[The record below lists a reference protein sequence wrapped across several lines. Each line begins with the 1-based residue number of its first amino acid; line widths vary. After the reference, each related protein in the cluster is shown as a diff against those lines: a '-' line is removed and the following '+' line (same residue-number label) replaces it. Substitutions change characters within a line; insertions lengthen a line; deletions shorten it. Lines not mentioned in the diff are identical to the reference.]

1 LGLNSFE
8 LMVGTLTNIKP
19 TDYTKISSQ
28 DYEIFC
34 KEYIF
39 DQLKG
44 IRFGRAFCERFS
56 ISDVV
61 VSRLIDEDLAKELIE
76 ETYIK

>member
-1 LGLNSFE
+1 
-8 LMVGTLTNIKP
+8 MVGMLTNIKH
-19 TDYTKISSQ
+19 TDNKTISNQ
-28 DYEIFC
+28 DYEIFR

-44 IRFGRAFCERFS
+44 LKYGKAFCERFA
-56 ISDVV
+56 INDPV
-61 VSRLIDEDLAKELIE
+61 VSRLIDEDLARELIE

>member
-1 LGLNSFE
+1 MNAF
-8 LMVGTLTNIKP
+8 TNMISILDNLPKP
-19 TDYTKISSQ
+19 EISKQ
-28 DYEIFC
+28 EYEVFQ

-44 IRFGRAFCERFS
+44 LLYGKAFCERFG
-56 ISDVV
+56 ISDSV
-61 VSRLIDEDLAKELIE
+61 VSRLFDEDLAKELIE